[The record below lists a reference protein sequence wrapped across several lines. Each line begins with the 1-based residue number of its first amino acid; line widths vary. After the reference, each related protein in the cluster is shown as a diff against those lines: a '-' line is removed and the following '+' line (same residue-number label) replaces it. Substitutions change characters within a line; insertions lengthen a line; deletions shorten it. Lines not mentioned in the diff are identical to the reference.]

1 MLIKNENAPHPV
13 GEKKP
18 NELGFYDMSGNL
30 WEWCLD
36 RVDWPEGD
44 VIDPHFKGGTD
55 PCSVSGTQIIIRGGC
70 FFLDKRYCFPMAR
83 FCVTNIASPN
93 VGFRIALVPQR

>member
-1 MLIKNENAPHPV
+1 MELIANWQEMKNMLIKNENAPHPV

-44 VIDPHFKGGTD
+44 VIDPHFKG
-55 PCSVSGTQIIIRGGC
+55 VR
-70 FFLDKRYCFPMAR
+70 
-83 FCVTNIASPN
+83 N
-93 VGFRIALVPQR
+93 